1 MKVEKQFAVAFWPLS
16 KCRNVLT
23 LAPSLEAYKFLR
35 PALRAFPRISSMTQF
50 FPQIRRVAAAITISP
65 RMVAVLAAAWHFA
78 KRLKA
83 PLLVIHGGAPD
94 AQKEAEF
101 RDALF
106 QLGMPRETR
115 IVWNQGEPTGAIVT
129 AAEKEGVDLL
139 IAGALE
145 GEKVPSSSFLGAVA
159 RPLAEQAR
167 CSLLL
172 LTHPQIGPNPFRRIV
187 VITDHSDCAKTALKN
202 ALWLAE
208 ADSAELVQV
217 ISIHTAFMQA
227 RAESGTEHEKP
238 TRTREEEERV
248 ATRICGDI
256 AGLQRFCR
264 IQNRRFDDR
273 LCRVRF
279 YAINRRQPV
288 SRARARAH
296 ERRRA
301 IDDGLGPASD
311 SVQSLDRAGKLT
323 PDGLERAGCCRKKA
337 CSTGRTVLFHELLA
351 DACTKISLGGLSKY
365 LRRAGHNHP
374 SISRFGQRYQLP
386 PYSAR
391 IQTNRAV

>member
-1 MKVEKQFAVAFWPLS
+1 
-16 KCRNVLT
+16 
-23 LAPSLEAYKFLR
+23 
-35 PALRAFPRISSMTQF
+35 MTQF

-78 KRLKA
+78 ERLNA

-101 RDALF
+101 RDAMF
-106 QLGMPRETR
+106 QLEMPRETR
-115 IVWNQGEPTGAIVT
+115 IVWNEGEPTGAIVT

-145 GEKVPSSSFLGAVA
+145 GKEVASRSFLGAVA

-172 LTHPQIGPNPFRRIV
+172 LTRPQIGPNPFRRIV
-187 VITDHSDCAKTALKN
+187 VITDYSDCAKTAFKN

-238 TRTREEEERV
+238 ARTREEEEELLRDFV
-248 ATRICGDI
+248 AK
-256 AGLQRFCR
+256 A
-264 IQNRRFDDR
+264 
-273 LCRVRF
+273 
-279 YAINRRQPV
+279 P
-288 SRARARAH
+288 
-296 ERRRA
+296 
-301 IDDGLGPASD
+301 
-311 SVQSLDRAGKLT
+311 
-323 PDGLERAGCCRKKA
+323 A
-337 CSTGRTVLFHELLA
+337 CSVPVESRVIDTSTGFAAYDFTQSIGANLLVVPA
-351 DACTKISLGGLSKY
+351 PERIEGAVPSMMDWALQVTPCSLWIVRQS
-365 LRRAGHNHP
+365 
-374 SISRFGQRYQLP
+374 
-386 PYSAR
+386 
-391 IQTNRAV
+391 